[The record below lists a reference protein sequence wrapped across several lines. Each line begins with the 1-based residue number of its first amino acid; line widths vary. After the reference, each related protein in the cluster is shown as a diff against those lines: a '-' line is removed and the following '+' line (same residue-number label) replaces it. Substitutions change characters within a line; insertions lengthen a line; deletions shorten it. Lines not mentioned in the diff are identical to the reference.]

1 MADRLLLWYSLQ
13 PGRGVQLASAAHAAP
28 APAAAPSA
36 KGGNELL
43 FKELRTPNGTRD
55 FGPWEMS
62 VRERVFKTIKRC
74 FKRHGAVTIETPVFE
89 LKAVLTGKYGEDSKL
104 IFDLADQGGD
114 ICALRYDLTVPFA
127 RYVAMN
133 RVEKMKRY
141 HIGRVYR
148 RDTPATQRGRF
159 REFYQCDFDV
169 AGKYDLMVPDSEC
182 LELMC
187 EILDDTKVGDYLI
200 KLNHRRLLDGI
211 FAISG
216 VPAEKFRPICSA
228 VDKLD
233 KAPWEE
239 VRAEMLQKGLAPAVA
254 DRIGTFVTLRGEPNA
269 LLAKLRAEGHTR
281 GNGDAEAALA
291 ELGVLFKYLEVLGCL
306 HRISFDL
313 SLARG
318 LDYYTGVIYEAVLTG
333 ADRVGSIAAG
343 GRYDGLV
350 GVFGGEE
357 IPAVGFSVGIER
369 LFTIIEQDT
378 LAAGATR
385 KHASPTQVFVASI
398 GKGMLEER
406 MKLCK
411 FLWTSGIRVRTPLLT
426 HSPFALAHPLPG
438 RAHAARR
445 GEAHAAAER
454 GERAARAVR
463 GDLRRGRAQGGP
475 GEAQEPR
482 DPRRA
487 DRRAR
492 RPPRRHPRQVRQ
504 EGAVNARRAPA

>member
-1 MADRLLLWYSLQ
+1 MQ
-13 PGRGVQLASAAHAAP
+13 PGRAVQLASAAPAKASKGGDGAP
-28 APAAAPSA
+28 APAGVKEA
-36 KGGNELL
+36 GGGARDDLL
-43 FKELRTPNGTRD
+43 FRELRTPNGTRD

-62 VRERVFKTIKRC
+62 VREKVFKTIKRC

-133 RVEKMKRY
+133 RVQQMKRY

-169 AGKYDLMVPDSEC
+169 AGKYDLMVPDAEC

-211 FAISG
+211 FAIAG
-216 VPAEKFRPICSA
+216 VPAERFRTICSA

-233 KAPWEE
+233 KLTWEE
-239 VRAEMLQKGLAPAVA
+239 VKAEMLQKGLSTAVA
-254 DRIGTFVTLRGEPNA
+254 DRIGTFVTLKGKPAE

-281 GNGDAEAALA
+281 GNGDAEAALD
-291 ELGVLFKYLEVLGCL
+291 ELGVLFKYLDVLGCT
-306 HRISFDL
+306 HRVSFDL

-350 GVFGGEE
+350 GVFGGEQ

-369 LFTIIEQDT
+369 LFTIIEQDS
-378 LAAGATR
+378 LAAGLSK

-398 GKGMLEER
+398 GKGMLAER
-406 MKLCK
+406 MRVCK
-411 FLWTSGIRVRTPLLT
+411 FLWSHNIRVRTHLPPLAR
-426 HSPFALAHPLPG
+426 SPTCMH
-438 RAHAARR
+438 
-445 GEAHAAAER
+445 
-454 GERAARAVR
+454 
-463 GDLRRGRAQGGP
+463 
-475 GEAQEPR
+475 
-482 DPRRA
+482 
-487 DRRAR
+487 
-492 RPPRRHPRQVRQ
+492 
-504 EGAVNARRAPA
+504 